1 MVKKNACVF
10 ISGRGSNLRNLIKK
24 SREYNFPIKIKLVV
38 SNNPNAYGLNFAKIN
53 SIPYL
58 IVNTKKRNNEEKI
71 IKELKKYEISIICL
85 AGYMKILSNRFLNN
99 YKKKIINIHP
109 SLLPKFKGLNTFTR
123 VLKNKEKKTGCTI
136 HHVNA
141 KLDGGNIIVQKS
153 FFIKENDNEATLKL
167 KTQKLEYKAFP
178 EAIIKIF
185 RKS

>member
-71 IKELKKYEISIICL
+71 IKNLKKYEISIICL
-85 AGYMKILSNRFLNN
+85 AGYMKILSNNF
-99 YKKKIINIHP
+99 
-109 SLLPKFKGLNTFTR
+109 
-123 VLKNKEKKTGCTI
+123 
-136 HHVNA
+136 
-141 KLDGGNIIVQKS
+141 
-153 FFIKENDNEATLKL
+153 
-167 KTQKLEYKAFP
+167 
-178 EAIIKIF
+178 
-185 RKS
+185 